1 MKKFKVAACLEIGFY
16 LEIEATDQKS
26 AEALMMDMINE
37 EDMPTGSTIV
47 HRDYFIC
54 DTVKI
59 EDEKLKS

>member
-26 AEALMMDMINE
+26 AEALMMDMINGGYI
-37 EDMPTGSTIV
+37 PKSATTV

-54 DTVKI
+54 DTI
-59 EDEKLKS
+59 EIETEKLKS

>member
-26 AEALMMDMINE
+26 AEALMMDMIKD
-37 EDMPTGSTIV
+37 EDIPKGATTV

-54 DTVKI
+54 DTIKI
-59 EDEKLKS
+59 EKQK